1 MVLEHQGIPTAP
13 FAVVPALWT
22 PNDPT
27 AKTVSQLLESIHA
40 EELKDFP
47 LFIKP
52 ACEGS
57 SKGIYPFSKV
67 TGPSELED
75 GVQKLQARFPG
86 QSILVER
93 YLAGNEYTVSLLGT
107 GSSAKVLGSL
117 QVNWSNPADG
127 GFFTVFNKN
136 EEGNDHLDQFVDAHN
151 NPEVQA
157 AEDLAL
163 RAWRALECYDVGRVD
178 VRFGANGKPYVLEV
192 CLTPPHAHCRTNYH
206 SSIHCLGCVHN
217 GLTWYKPPSIT
228 VSVMRYSWGELLRA
242 LCKDIRICAR
252 NEVASSEGEDEKG
265 IKGIIGLC
273 SYNILAFR
281 PRTRGN
287 HLRSKG
293 PRQTTKHRQVMCVS
307 EMPSSR
313 PLK

>member
-22 PNDPT
+22 PNGST
-27 AKTVSQLLESIHA
+27 AKTVSQLLEKSIHA

-67 TGPSELED
+67 TSPSELEN
-75 GVQKLQARFPG
+75 GVKKLQARFLG
-86 QSILVER
+86 QSILVEK
-93 YLAGNEYTVSLLGT
+93 YLTGNEYTVSLLGT
-107 GSSAKVLGSL
+107 GNSAKVLGSL

-127 GFFTVFNKN
+127 GFYTVSNKN
-136 EEGNDHLDQFVDAHN
+136 EQGNEHLDQFVDAHN

-163 RAWRALECYDVGRVD
+163 RTWHALECCDVGRVD

-192 CLTPPHAHCRTNYH
+192 SLAPAHAQCKTDYR
-206 SSIHCLGCVHN
+206 SSIHFLGCVRN
-217 GLTWYKPPSIT
+217 GLAWSKPPST
-228 VSVMRYSWGELLRA
+228 TKSVMRYSWGELLRA
-242 LCKDIRICAR
+242 PCKDIQVCVR
-252 NEVASSEGEDEKG
+252 NKVRNS
-265 IKGIIGLC
+265 
-273 SYNILAFR
+273 
-281 PRTRGN
+281 
-287 HLRSKG
+287 
-293 PRQTTKHRQVMCVS
+293 
-307 EMPSSR
+307 
-313 PLK
+313 